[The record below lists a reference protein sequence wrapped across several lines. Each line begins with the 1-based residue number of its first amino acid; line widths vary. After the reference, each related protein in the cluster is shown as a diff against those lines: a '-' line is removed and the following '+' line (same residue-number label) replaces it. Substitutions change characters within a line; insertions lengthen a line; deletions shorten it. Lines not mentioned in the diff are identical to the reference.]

1 MFDKFD
7 DDKIST
13 SEYYLEKLMD
23 EIEAKQLELVVEAKE
38 REINSLL
45 EENKTLLL
53 ENKSLLNAVKEKD
66 QKILELYNKL
76 KNEKDQNNLIL
87 MKNNKNIERFNIESI
102 NHSHLSDIEKIAWI
116 QKIVNDQQREIERL
130 QEKTLQQKIQIK
142 KKNFS

>member
-1 MFDKFD
+1 MFDRFD
-7 DDKIST
+7 DDKISA
-13 SEYYLEKLMD
+13 SEYHLEKLMD

-38 REINSLL
+38 REISSLL

-76 KNEKDQNNLIL
+76 KKEKDQNNLIL
-87 MKNNKNIERFNIESI
+87 MKNNKNIERFNIEST
-102 NHSHLSDIEKIAWI
+102 NQYLSDIEKIAQI
-116 QKIVNDQQREIERL
+116 QRIIDDQQREIERL
-130 QEKTLQQKIQIK
+130 QDKTLQQKIQIK